1 MLNRAQNKV
10 DQRLS
15 YNIKQNNIKG
25 NFDMINYISE
35 HVTLVQ
41 LMDRIGNMNH
51 SVIIAFNCMF
61 DSNCENKPH

>member
-35 HVTLVQ
+35 HVTLVK
-41 LMDRIGNMNH
+41 LMGKPGNMNH
-51 SVIIAFNCMF
+51 AVIINGNWIF
-61 DSNCENKPH
+61 DSNDEK

>member
-35 HVTLVQ
+35 HVTLLQ
-41 LMDRIGNMNH
+41 LMGKTGNMNH
-51 SVIIAFNCMF
+51 AVIINGNWIF
-61 DSNCENKPH
+61 DSNDEK